1 MSDDNSGENELAERY
16 YVLPADHPLRKHN
29 LGLGGYR
36 EKAKQG
42 IPDELLKEIEDRIS
56 KVPLEEFGLFD
67 PVYSRATPKQ
77 VSQDGELIEPP
88 DATLRRAKLFK
99 EYERLF
105 GHSVPGWA
113 LRYCDKLSD
122 RLEHAIEEGKP
133 MEEFLDS
140 FEAGIGGDCHRHS
153 LGPGNDKKD

>member
-1 MSDDNSGENELAERY
+1 MSDDNSGENELAKRY

-36 EKAKQG
+36 EKPKQG
-42 IPDELLKEIEDRIS
+42 IPDELLREIEDRIS
-56 KVPLEEFGLFD
+56 RVPSDEFGLFD
-67 PVYSRATPKQ
+67 PVYSRAIPKQ

-105 GHSVPGWA
+105 GHSVPGWS
-113 LRYCDKLSD
+113 LRYCEKLSE
-122 RLEHAIEEGKP
+122 RLEQAIKDGQP
-133 MEEFLDS
+133 MEEFLDTS
-140 FEAGIGGDCHRHS
+140 AVF
-153 LGPGNDKKD
+153 

>member
-1 MSDDNSGENELAERY
+1 MKNKDSGKNELPKRY
-16 YVLPADHPLRKHN
+16 YVLPANHPLRKHN

-36 EKAKQG
+36 KKSEQG

-56 KVPLEEFGLFD
+56 RVPPDEIGLFD

-113 LRYCDKLSD
+113 LRYCESLSD
-122 RLEHAIEEGKP
+122 RLEHAIKEGKP
-133 MEEFLDS
+133 MEEFLNTS
-140 FEAGIGGDCHRHS
+140 EEGT
-153 LGPGNDKKD
+153 